1 MAPYYL
7 RIVFRPLLLNEAM
20 DGVFVL
26 VQSQNAVIDNL
37 LSCFLVF

>member
-7 RIVFRPLLLNEAM
+7 HIIFRPLLLNEAM
-20 DGVFVL
+20 GDVLVL